1 VFAPRWLIQRDAAST
16 RQPICAF
23 CTHPWYVQVRT
34 NSTAAISGHRRYME
48 AKPVAQVRLVE
59 LVSFSAATGSR
70 PGFAARAL

>member
-1 VFAPRWLIQRDAAST
+1 
-16 RQPICAF
+16 
-23 CTHPWYVQVRT
+23 VRT